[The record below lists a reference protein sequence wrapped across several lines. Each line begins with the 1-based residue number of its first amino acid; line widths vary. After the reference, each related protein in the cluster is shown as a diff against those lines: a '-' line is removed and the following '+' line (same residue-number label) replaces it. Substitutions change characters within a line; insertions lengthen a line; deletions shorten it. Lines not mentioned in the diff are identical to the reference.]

1 MSGILARTKARLS
14 SRGWTPEL
22 VVGFAT
28 LLMSP
33 AIGVAMSTQKLAVYG
48 GATGLTILL
57 WIVAYNLAESI
68 SPPPASPAPSPP
80 SSTRSPSTSIGVV
93 QGPVIINQGG
103 SLTSADP
110 VMSPVQERLLE
121 ILAKHQRQ
129 FAASKLVVGRKD
141 GKLHF
146 DDDPS
151 KAADLSVVADLY
163 GSETPARQAE
173 FERLVESMPPE
184 YLRLIPEARWD
195 SPFVVSVTEKG
206 MTHLRK

>member
-1 MSGILARTKARLS
+1 M
-14 SRGWTPEL
+14 
-22 VVGFAT
+22 GFAT

-57 WIVAYNLAESI
+57 WVAAYNLAESI
-68 SPPPASPAPSPP
+68 SPSPASPSPSPP

-93 QGPVIINQGG
+93 QGHVIINQGG
-103 SLTSADP
+103 SLASADP
-110 VMSPVQERLLE
+110 VMTPVQERLLE
-121 ILAKHQRQ
+121 ILAKYQRK

-146 DDDPS
+146 DDDPA
-151 KAADLSVVADLY
+151 KAAGLSVVADLY

-184 YLRLIPEARWD
+184 YLRLIPESRWD